1 MRPDWTAVS
10 TAGRLLE
17 VLSLLQARPRW
28 SGPELADRLAVTVR
42 TIRRDVDHLRQL
54 GYPIDA
60 TAGVDGGYALG
71 AGGRAVPPLMLDRDE
86 AVAVAVCLRSAATEL
101 VEGGDEAA
109 LRALH
114 KLDLLLPP
122 ALRRQVGA
130 IDAVTEQVG
139 AAAEPVTTD
148 VLVTVA
154 RACRDSERLR
164 VTYRDGKGVRSE
176 RTLDPH
182 RVVRTPRRWY
192 LVARDRDRD
201 AWRTLRIDRME
212 EVHPTGH
219 RVVLADPPDPVT
231 LVQRAISTSPY
242 RYQARIELDAPLDV
256 LARRIPP
263 SVGLLEPVDATTTLL
278 TTGSDDLDT
287 LTGHLVALG
296 TEFRVLEP
304 EALRRNV
311 EAAVGRLQ
319 RGYGPAMTASNA
331 EVSRATADTEATMA
345 PQSVPVNMYE
355 TSGALVL
362 VAPLPAVTAG
372 DVNVEVHPGD
382 PATVRFWAHVRSAGP
397 RQYLLHEWEY
407 GGYERQLELPPG
419 YGSGIEAAL
428 HNGQLVVRLLKGDAT
443 EPCRATPT

>member
-1 MRPDWTAVS
+1 MS

-28 SGPELADRLAVTVR
+28 SGPELADRLGVTVR

-86 AVAVAVCLRSAATEL
+86 AVAVAVCLRSTATEL

-109 LRALH
+109 LRALG
-114 KLDLLLPP
+114 KLELLLPP
-122 ALRRQVGA
+122 ALRRQVGTIGA
-130 IDAVTEQVG
+130 MTEQLG
-139 AAAEPVTTD
+139 AAADPVAPD

-164 VTYRDGKGVRSE
+164 VTYCDARGVVSE
-176 RTLDPH
+176 RTIDPH
-182 RVVRTPRRWY
+182 RLVRTARRWY
-192 LVARDRDRD
+192 LVAWDRDRD
-201 AWRTLRIDRME
+201 AWRTLRIDRLE
-212 EVHPTGH
+212 AVQPTGH
-219 RVVLADPPDPVT
+219 RVVLDDPPDAVA
-231 LVQRAISTSPY
+231 LVQRAISTAPY

-256 LARRIPP
+256 LARRIPAAT
-263 SVGLLEPVDATTTLL
+263 GLLEPVDETTTLL
-278 TTGSDDLDT
+278 TTGSDDLDA

-296 TEFRVLEP
+296 VGFRVLEP
-304 EALRRNV
+304 DALRRHL
-311 EAAVGRLQ
+311 EATVARLQ
-319 RGYGPAMTASNA
+319 RGYGPPMTASNA
-331 EVSRATADTEATMA
+331 DVSRATADTEATMA

-355 TSGALVL
+355 ASGALVL

-407 GGYERQLELPPG
+407 GGYERQLDLPSG
-419 YGSGIEAAL
+419 YGAAIEAAL

-443 EPCRATPT
+443 ESRTINPA